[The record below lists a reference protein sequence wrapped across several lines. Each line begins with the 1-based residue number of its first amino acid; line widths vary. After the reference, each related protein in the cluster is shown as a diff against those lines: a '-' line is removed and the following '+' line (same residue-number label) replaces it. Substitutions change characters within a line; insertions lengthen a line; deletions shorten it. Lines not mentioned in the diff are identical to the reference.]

1 MRGISTAEQ
10 GMVYPGGARRRD
22 LDMAASECQEPQ
34 DQPQVR
40 EVVMAVYRAIRERG
54 VHDPVRQIAGYLMC
68 GEPAY
73 ITGFR
78 GARELMGRIER
89 HEILGELVRA
99 YFANLGENPA
109 EPGDAG

>member
-1 MRGISTAEQ
+1 MGPSEDKSTAYH
-10 GMVYPGGARRRD
+10 GPGI
-22 LDMAASECQEPQ
+22 
-34 DQPQVR
+34 R
-40 EVVMAVYRAIRERG
+40 EVVMGVYEAIRDRG
-54 VHDPVRQIAGYLMC
+54 VHDPVWQIAGYLLS

-73 ITGFR
+73 ITAFR
-78 GARELMGRIER
+78 GARELIQRVER